1 MVEMKKGFT
10 LVELLVVVAIL
21 GVLAAVG
28 IVTFGGFLGSAKENA
43 SRANQLN
50 AFKFIQT
57 SIMKCS
63 MGNELIIKYSYTINT
78 ATLKYSSNL
87 CPLVTNKNG
96 DLLMQ
101 AFHRHFNAPP
111 VCNPYG
117 LTHSS
122 GTCQEAFASGG
133 QLGNPG
139 KLGETQMHGFSDGRL
154 VIETKV
160 SNDEFLSNELNLND
174 F

>member
-1 MVEMKKGFT
+1 MNKKGFT

-28 IVTFGGFLGSAKENA
+28 IVSFGGYLGSAKENA
-43 SRANQLN
+43 SRANQLI

-63 MGNELIIKYSYTINT
+63 MGSELIIKRSFDTNT
-78 ATLKYSSNL
+78 SILRYSSNL
-87 CPLVTNKNG
+87 CPLVDSKNAQE
-96 DLLMQ
+96 LMQ
-101 AFHRHFNAPP
+101 AFHNHFNAPA

-117 LTHSS
+117 LKHSS

-133 QLGNPG
+133 QLGNPDR
-139 KLGETQMHGFSDGRL
+139 LGETQLFGLENGKL
-154 VIETKV
+154 VIQTKI
-160 SNDEFLSNELNLND
+160 SNDEILYDELDLNNL
-174 F
+174 